1 MNASSAA
8 GCADIGCDEEDLDR
22 TRREETETDV
32 DVNAFPFPRNVCT
45 PERLDKGMSTPARI
59 EDAAVGFM
67 NAILEATIRTMLRKE
82 LRMGEEGAA
91 AVTAAAAAA
100 AVDVLT
106 TAARA
111 EAAAPAAAAVW
122 GTVAWGAGG
131 VITGTLNAAAL
142 TAAAIARA
150 GGSFDDVST
159 GVLDAPGACPRP
171 EVEAGG

>member
-1 MNASSAA
+1 
-8 GCADIGCDEEDLDR
+8 
-22 TRREETETDV
+22 
-32 DVNAFPFPRNVCT
+32 
-45 PERLDKGMSTPARI
+45 MSTPARI

-91 AVTAAAAAA
+91 AVTAAAAA
-100 AVDVLT
+100 DVLT

-122 GTVAWGAGG
+122 GTVTWGAGG

-159 GVLDAPGACPRP
+159 GVLDAPG
-171 EVEAGG
+171 V